1 MGKTKLNER
10 IVGVSGLDGLICD
23 KALKYAPLD
32 KPRLRSEAFC
42 KNEGTMRV

>member
-1 MGKTKLNER
+1 MDETELDEG
-10 IVGVSGLDGLICD
+10 IGSVCWLDGLICD